1 MDIIV
6 GKRYR
11 FKNDMGL
18 TNDVDGKEFTVTSI
32 NNDRQLIFLKFD
44 DKHETFNIDYD
55 IWKMVVVTN
64 KWEGSKIV
72 FNFI

>member
-1 MDIIV
+1 MNVIV

-32 NNDRQLIFLKFD
+32 NDERQLIFLKFD

-55 IWKMVVVTN
+55 IWQKVVIAN

>member
-1 MDIIV
+1 MDVIV

-44 DKHETFNIDYD
+44 DKRETFNIDYD

>member
-1 MDIIV
+1 MNVIV

-11 FKNDMGL
+11 FKDDMGL
-18 TNDVDGKEFTVTSI
+18 TNDVDGKEFTVLSV
-32 NNDRQLIFLKFD
+32 NNERQLIFLKFD
-44 DKHETFNIDYD
+44 DKRETFNIDYD
-55 IWKMVVVTN
+55 IWQKVVVAN